1 MHKPKSKEEK
11 MKAEYDRL
19 QKALLDYLCP
29 GWQRDIRR
37 ALYGGPKRFHK
48 AKKENDGALEKQKEK
63 AVGQNP

>member
-1 MHKPKSKEEK
+1 MRKPKSKEER

-48 AKKENDGALEKQKEK
+48 SNKENDGTFKKQEEKT
-63 AVGQNP
+63 VG